1 MRNLKKRNTPS
12 PSLPPALSLVLS
24 ESLHCKPSRI
34 HPPVYTLQWVLT
46 TLQSGR
52 CLLRIRTRI
61 TRDAENPQVVRFY
74 PSSSDLPVEPNDLR
88 FGSML
93 RRKTALPDFFLFF
106 CPFLGR
112 VGGGGTYREMH
123 LQVPASPGE
132 NTSDYT

>member
-1 MRNLKKRNTPS
+1 MRNLKKGTS
-12 PSLPPALSLVLS
+12 PVPLCLQLSPWCSRSLFTVN
-24 ESLHCKPSRI
+24 
-34 HPPVYTLQWVLT
+34 PVVFIRQCTLCSGST

-74 PSSSDLPVEPNDLR
+74 PSSSDSPVEPNDLR

-93 RRKTALPDFFLFF
+93 RSKTALPDFFLFF